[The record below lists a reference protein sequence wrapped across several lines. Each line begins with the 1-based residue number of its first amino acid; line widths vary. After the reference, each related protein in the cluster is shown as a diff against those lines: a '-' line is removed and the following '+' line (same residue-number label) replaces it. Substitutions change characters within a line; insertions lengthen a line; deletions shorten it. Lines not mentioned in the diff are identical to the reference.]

1 MSLAGLDKW
10 YAFMKSRDHA
20 ALFELLHPD
29 VVFES
34 PVVHSP
40 QRGRDI
46 TFKYLVGAVKVLGRP
61 GFVYRS
67 EWRNDTGG
75 VLEFETVIEG
85 ITINGVDLITF
96 DRDGRI
102 IHFKVMVRPLKAI
115 NLLHRLMAEQLMP
128 QAAGS
133 TQAGAS
139 AAKSQSSV

>member
-1 MSLAGLDKW
+1 MTLAGLDKW

-20 ALFELLHPD
+20 ALRELLHPD

-46 TFKYLVGAVKVLGRP
+46 TFKYLAGAVKVLGRP
-61 GFVYRS
+61 GFVYRG
-67 EWRNDTGG
+67 EWRNDTGA

-96 DRDGRI
+96 DADGRI
-102 IHFKVMVRPLKAI
+102 THFKVMVRPLKAI
-115 NLLHRLMAEQLMP
+115 NLLHRLMAEQLTS
-128 QAAGS
+128 QD
-133 TQAGAS
+133 GAS
-139 AAKSQSSV
+139 AAKSQSSA